1 MKHFKKPTVGDRLI
15 GGDVGPTTARDQLM
29 ADLYAAKR
37 MNRMGISRV
46 FSPLTKKQ
54 VDLLE
59 SQKIE
64 KHTLNTRLPSHE

>member
-1 MKHFKKPTVGDRLI
+1 MKYFNKPTVGDRLI

-37 MNRMGISRV
+37 MNRMGISRL

-54 VDLLE
+54 VELLE
-59 SQKIE
+59 SQKNQNY
-64 KHTLNTRLPSHE
+64 TLNTRLPSHE